1 MKRLE
6 KLSPEMLLPAPV
18 GGGFSRN
25 GYWVWCGSV
34 IRGEDGR

>member
-18 GGGFSRN
+18 GGGCSMD